1 MYVIILGSG
10 RVGAS
15 IAQSLLLRG
24 HGVAVVDRDPDSL
37 VRLGGDEFQGD
48 FYVGE
53 GLDSELL
60 ERAGIGQADAFMAC
74 TDDDNT
80 NIVISQV
87 ALRRHGVKHVVVRV
101 MDPDKAEFYS
111 KRGMRVVCPTVRA
124 IDEMIESVDQI
135 VGGPATGHMGVV
147 EAMTSMMS
155 EESES
160 R

>member
-37 VRLGGDEFQGD
+37 VRLGGDEFQGY

-60 ERAGIGQADAFMAC
+60 
-74 TDDDNT
+74 
-80 NIVISQV
+80 
-87 ALRRHGVKHVVVRV
+87 
-101 MDPDKAEFYS
+101 
-111 KRGMRVVCPTVRA
+111 
-124 IDEMIESVDQI
+124 
-135 VGGPATGHMGVV
+135 
-147 EAMTSMMS
+147 
-155 EESES
+155 
-160 R
+160 

>member
-15 IAQSLLLRG
+15 IAHSLLLRG

-37 VRLGGDEFQGD
+37 ARLGGDEFQGD

-60 ERAGIGQADAFMAC
+60 ERAGIAQADAFMAC

-80 NIVISQV
+80 NLVIAQV

-101 MDPDKAEFYS
+101 FDPDKADFYS
-111 KRGMRVVCPTVRA
+111 KRGMRVVCPTIRA
-124 IDEMIESVDQI
+124 IDEMIESVEQFA
-135 VGGPATGHMGVV
+135 GGPAAGHVGVV
-147 EAMTSMMS
+147 EAMTSMLS
-155 EESES
+155 EEGET